1 MDGDIKVLG
10 MYLAKNIFQLHGV
23 DNNECC
29 IYKKQLNKAQLIE
42 TLSNFSPCIIGI
54 EACGGAHYWARKLN
68 TMGHTVKIM
77 APQFV
82 KPYVKNNKND
92 MNDAEAICE
101 AVTRPTMNFVPMK
114 TVEQQ
119 DMLLEVYFNLCGKIA

>member
-29 IYKKQLNKAQLIE
+29 IYIKRLNKAQLIE

-54 EACGGAHYWARKLN
+54 EACASRMCVTK
-68 TMGHTVKIM
+68 
-77 APQFV
+77 
-82 KPYVKNNKND
+82 
-92 MNDAEAICE
+92 AERNI
-101 AVTRPTMNFVPMK
+101 V
-114 TVEQQ
+114 
-119 DMLLEVYFNLCGKIA
+119 